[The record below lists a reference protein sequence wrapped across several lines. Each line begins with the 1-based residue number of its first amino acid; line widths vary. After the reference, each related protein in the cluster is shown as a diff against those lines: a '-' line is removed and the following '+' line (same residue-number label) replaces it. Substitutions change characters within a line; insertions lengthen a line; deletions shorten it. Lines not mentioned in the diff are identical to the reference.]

1 MTVFF
6 SRQVEDHPPV
16 PARRPPGPP
25 PPRPISP
32 PHGTRAHMALHAMSD
47 SDDEDDP
54 DDPDDPDYE
63 PQWDDPTWDIGVED
77 EKMDEEEPAQDDP
90 PYNPEDD
97 DPADDPPYNPE
108 DDDSADDPPYN
119 PEDDDPADDP
129 PYNPEDDD
137 HADYPPYNPED
148 DDPADDPDDPPYNP
162 DQTKENWA
170 FIKAQKADSTVR
182 KTDRDIMRFRQFLA
196 AGNHPEAFETLS
208 AATLDALIATF
219 IRGLQKKDGGE
230 YEPGTITGVHC
241 SFDRILREAEYEINI
256 MHSPLFKS
264 SREMVEAKRR
274 FLKSCGKGNG
284 PDKAVALTEE
294 EVEKIW
300 SGGGFGNTD
309 PDGLVS
315 AMWFLLALNFGL
327 RGCHECRQ
335 LTVGDLS
342 VKQHVS
348 EQSYLEMVE
357 RTTKTRCGA
366 GRGHGSGQRAF
377 TPKAWSNGTSR
388 CPVYYHHEY
397 TRRRPDKMTDPS
409 SPFFLNVNRQKKAN
423 NPIWFACKPMG
434 KNLLSGM
441 LKRAA
446 NHVGIDRPGLTNHAV
461 RKTSIQRLFD
471 ARIDPIIVAQ
481 HTGHKDPS
489 SLRHYMTANLDTQ
502 RLMGRVL
509 AQPDLV
515 AEGLVSAHI

>member
-1 MTVFF
+1 M
-6 SRQVEDHPPV
+6 

-32 PHGTRAHMALHAMSD
+32 PHGKRAHMALHAMSD
-47 SDDEDDP
+47 SDNEDDEDDEDDP
-54 DDPDDPDYE
+54 EDQDYE

-97 DPADDPPYNPE
+97 DPD
-108 DDDSADDPPYN
+108 
-119 PEDDDPADDP
+119 
-129 PYNPEDDD
+129 
-137 HADYPPYNPED
+137 
-148 DDPADDPDDPPYNP
+148 DDPDDPPYNP

-182 KTDRDIMRFRQFLA
+182 KTDLDIMRFRQFLA
-196 AGNHPEAFETLS
+196 AGNHPGAFETLS
-208 AATLDALIATF
+208 A
-219 IRGLQKKDGGE
+219 
-230 YEPGTITGVHC
+230 
-241 SFDRILREAEYEINI
+241 
-256 MHSPLFKS
+256 
-264 SREMVEAKRR
+264 
-274 FLKSCGKGNG
+274 G
-284 PDKAVALTEE
+284 P

-348 EQSYLEMVE
+348 GQSYLEMVE

-388 CPVYYHHEY
+388 CPVYYYNEY
-397 TRRRPDKMTDPS
+397 MRRRPDKMTDPS
-409 SPFFLNVNRQKKAN
+409 SPFFLNVNRQKKAD

-446 NHVGIDRPGLTNHAV
+446 NHVGIDRPGLTNHTV
-461 RKTSIQRLFD
+461 
-471 ARIDPIIVAQ
+471 
-481 HTGHKDPS
+481 
-489 SLRHYMTANLDTQ
+489 
-502 RLMGRVL
+502 
-509 AQPDLV
+509 
-515 AEGLVSAHI
+515 